1 MATLVLLGIILL
13 LAVWVYDKGRSFAGF
28 DRSETEH
35 ELTDLRATISQLV
48 DETARL
54 RDQAIASE
62 SRLQIERTAQVSL
75 AKQIQ
80 ALETDNNRLREDLA
94 VFERLAAADP
104 KASGVS
110 IHRLE
115 VEPEPEPGA
124 YRYRMLLSAQGARDK
139 DFQGRLSLTATVLR
153 GGKTAMLPV
162 LMQENQGAGQN
173 SLIFRHFRRVEGS
186 FKLPPDVKIQS
197 VEAAI
202 LQGGSVLASQR
213 FTL

>member
-1 MATLVLLGIILL
+1 MVLLGIILV

-28 DRSETEH
+28 NRSETEY
-35 ELTDLRATISQLV
+35 ELSELRANISLLI

-54 RDQAIASE
+54 RDQVIASE
-62 SRLQIERTAQVSL
+62 SRLQIERTAQASL

-80 ALETDNNRLREDLA
+80 VLETENNRLREDLA

-104 KASGVS
+104 KVSGVS

-124 YRYRMLLSAQGARDK
+124 YRYRMLLSAHGARDK
-139 DFQGRLSLTATVLR
+139 DFQGRLSLTATVMR
-153 GGKTAMLPV
+153 GGKTAMLPI
-162 LMQENQGAGQN
+162 LMQENQSSGQYF
-173 SLIFRHFRRVEGS
+173 LVFRHFRRVEGS
-186 FKLPPDVKIQS
+186 FKLPPDVKVQI

-213 FTL
+213 VTL